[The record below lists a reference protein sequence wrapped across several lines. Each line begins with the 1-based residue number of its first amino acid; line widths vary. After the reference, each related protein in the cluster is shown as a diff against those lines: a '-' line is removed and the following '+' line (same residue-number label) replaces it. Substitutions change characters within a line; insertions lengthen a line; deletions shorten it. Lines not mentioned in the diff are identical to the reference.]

1 MLEEAQ
7 SGEEIITAL
16 KELQK
21 LCMSNDGLRTRF
33 YKQQLILV
41 GQLKRSQQN
50 NWTKEV
56 ALEFGAL
63 LRLLSGTFNTR
74 RSNSIG
80 VVCDEE
86 SIPGGR
92 DGGFDIVSDEEE
104 NSSTMTGKALYVLK
118 ELKRIGIEP
127 Q

>member
-63 LRLLSGTFNTR
+63 
-74 RSNSIG
+74 
-80 VVCDEE
+80 
-86 SIPGGR
+86 
-92 DGGFDIVSDEEE
+92 
-104 NSSTMTGKALYVLK
+104 
-118 ELKRIGIEP
+118 
-127 Q
+127 